1 MNIVKNKT
9 NCISLRYNCKPVSVN
24 RRGTVQICTR
34 PDALSSGRRI
44 HAENRHNNI
53 ANTARCSGKIWRFVL
68 KSALYA
74 LIVIKTAE
82 NEVNWLTN
90 PCKTCILYI
99 VFTNKLEWRN
109 SEFGSLPLGFAYGN
123 LFPSYRMAATPSR
136 FFCLLRGEARV
147 RGESEKAAR
156 AVLELHG
163 RLFYMENDGLCKFYD
178 ALRKLCE
185 KLHTNVQL
193 SGVLVPLSRRA
204 Y

>member
-34 PDALSSGRRI
+34 PDALSPWWRI
-44 HAENRHNNI
+44 YAKKRQDNI

-136 FFCLLRGEARV
+136 FFCLYWGGSV
-147 RGESEKAAR
+147 RGNQRKPFGQFCAAR
-156 AVLELHG
+156 AAFLYGGWCFMQILWYFAQTLWKVAHKRTTFG
-163 RLFYMENDGLCKFYD
+163 CFG
-178 ALRKLCE
+178 
-185 KLHTNVQL
+185 T
-193 SGVLVPLSRRA
+193 P
-204 Y
+204 